1 LSIHDEEQGG
11 SSPADD
17 LVDAE
22 WDEEDDGFLDS
33 VETEDL
39 VQEDPK
45 AKLHAKLSSKRSF
58 DEVDV
63 EYELST
69 LEQTLPSPPPSASS
83 CSMSYLNLRSR
94 FVPDS
99 KRARTE

>member
-1 LSIHDEEQGG
+1 MSIHDEERDD

-39 VQEDPK
+39 VQQDPK
-45 AKLHAKLSSKRSF
+45 ERPHVKLSSKRSF
-58 DEVDV
+58 DEVDA
-63 EYELST
+63 EYELSA
-69 LEQTLPSPPPSASS
+69 LEQTLPPSPPSASS
-83 CSMSYLNLRSR
+83 CSMSCLNLVHVCSR
-94 FVPDS
+94 LKTS
-99 KRARTE
+99 AH